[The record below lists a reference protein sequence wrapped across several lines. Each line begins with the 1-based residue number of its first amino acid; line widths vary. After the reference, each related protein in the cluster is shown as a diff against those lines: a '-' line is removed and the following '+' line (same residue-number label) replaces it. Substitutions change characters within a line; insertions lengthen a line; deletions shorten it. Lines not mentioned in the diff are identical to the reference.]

1 MCKIWIFGGTTEG
14 RLLAEYCS
22 REKIE
27 AWVSVASEYGEELLQ
42 EELMESGNAGNPDLN
57 HNTKESGQC
66 ADKEICFAK
75 KSLKN
80 VQASSVIKVLR
91 GRMDRYQMEEFIRN
105 QGIHLVI
112 DATHPHARLVS
123 EEIQEACGRTGVR
136 LERCLRAEGEQN
148 KARDWVEV
156 DSIQEAVSFLSSVS
170 GVIFATTGS
179 KELEA
184 LCQIPDYQKRV
195 YARVL
200 PTSNVLKKC
209 EKLGITGSHLI
220 AMQGPF
226 STEMN
231 TLFLRQTKA
240 EWLLT
245 KDSGRAGGFQEKM
258 EAAREN
264 GTRVV
269 VIRRPEEDGI
279 SLEEAMEV
287 LKKADEGNVGEREG
301 RGGEDIE
308 REIASAK
315 RKKNIEGVDGENQR
329 KSNAVEL
336 KTHLILAGIGMGQ
349 PSQMT
354 GEVLRS
360 IRESD
365 ALIGAGRML
374 ESAERALQ
382 NDLLISKE
390 GKAENRQESAAAVE
404 KETKCYKAYLPDDV
418 IQIVSKHP
426 EWKQAVILYS
436 GDTGFFSGAS
446 RMSERLREAGY
457 PFTVYPGTSCVS
469 YLAAR
474 LGTHWE
480 DAAIY
485 SAHGRELSVD
495 RVMKRLCDPEEP
507 AKRAFILM
515 GGKNG
520 AGQFCERLT
529 QAGYGNVQV
538 TVGENLSYPEE
549 QIRSGT
555 AEEMKKLEFADLSL
569 MLLEVTDEIKNVKQ
583 LKRFEQEDK
592 RLLPADSVGVF
603 PRIMLAAPKSG
614 SGKTLLTCG
623 LLEVLRRRG
632 LNPIACK
639 CGPDY
644 IDPMFHRYVLG
655 IPGRN
660 LDSFFLPTEGVRKVL
675 VDAVRE
681 EQAGIA
687 VLEGVMGYYD
697 GLGGTETSASSWEI
711 AEITDTPAILV
722 LDCKGASLSAAA
734 MASGFLHFRKK
745 SHIAGVILN
754 RVSSMYYERL
764 AAAVEEASGLPV
776 LGYLPESEEYHME
789 SRHLGLFLPGEIDRL
804 RERIGRLADQMEKSI
819 AVERV
824 LEVAGMLPLRIENKE
839 KEKAENESMEA
850 ESIAKFPACQ
860 EQKVTSRVRIGVAR
874 DEAFCFYYQENF
886 HLLEQM
892 GAELVYFSPL
902 RDKKIPD
909 RVDGLL
915 FGGGYPENYAREL
928 AKNAAMRESIRR
940 SIAAGMPF
948 LAECGGFLYLHRTLE
963 GSDGK
968 HWEMAGVYPFDA
980 YRTNRLRRFGYVRLL
995 TASGQEIH
1003 GHEFHYWESEDPGTD
1018 WEAVKPTGN
1027 RSWRCIHEKGG
1038 QIGGFPHLYY
1048 ASCPGFLRKW
1058 LDVCAKGSQ
1067 QEYIN

>member
-57 HNTKESGQC
+57 HNTC
-66 ADKEICFAK
+66 LAK
-75 KSLKN
+75 KNLKT

-123 EEIQEACGRTGVR
+123 EEIQEACRRTGVR

-148 KARDWVEV
+148 KSRDWVEV

-209 EKLGITGSHLI
+209 ENLGITGSHLI

-245 KDSGRAGGFQEKM
+245 KDSGRAGGFQEKV

-287 LKKADEGNVGEREG
+287 LKKADEGKVG
-301 RGGEDIE
+301 
-308 REIASAK
+308 
-315 RKKNIEGVDGENQR
+315 
-329 KSNAVEL
+329 EL

-354 GEVLRS
+354 GEVLRA
-360 IRESD
+360 IREGD

-382 NDLLISKE
+382 DDLLISKE

-418 IQIVSKHP
+418 IQIVSEHP

-446 RMSERLREAGY
+446 KMAERLREAGY

-480 DAAIY
+480 DATIY

-529 QAGYGNVQV
+529 QVGYGNVQV

-555 AEEMKKLEFADLSL
+555 AEEMRKLEFADLSL

-623 LLEVLRRRG
+623 LLEILRRRG

-660 LDSFFLPTEGVRKVL
+660 LDSFFLPAEGVRKVL
-675 VDAVRE
+675 MDAVRE

-776 LGYLPESEEYHME
+776 LGYLPESEEYRME

-819 AVERV
+819 AVDRV

-886 HLLEQM
+886 RLLEQM

-909 RVDGLL
+909 GVNGLL

-928 AKNAAMRESIRR
+928 AGNAAMRESVRQ
-940 SIAAGMPF
+940 SIAAGMPY

-995 TASGQEIH
+995 TPSGQEIH

-1027 RSWRCIHEKGG
+1027 RSWRCIHEKGA

-1048 ASCPGFLRKW
+1048 ASCPEFLRGW
-1058 LDVCAKGSQ
+1058 LDVCAKESQ
-1067 QEYIN
+1067 QKYIN

>member
-57 HNTKESGQC
+57 HNTC
-66 ADKEICFAK
+66 LAK
-75 KSLKN
+75 KNLKT

-245 KDSGRAGGFQEKM
+245 KDSGRAGGFQEKV

-287 LKKADEGNVGEREG
+287 LKKADEGNVGE
-301 RGGEDIE
+301 
-308 REIASAK
+308 
-315 RKKNIEGVDGENQR
+315 
-329 KSNAVEL
+329 L

-354 GEVLRS
+354 GEVLRA

-446 RMSERLREAGY
+446 RMAERLREAGY

-569 MLLEVTDEIKNVKQ
+569 ILLEVTDEIKNVKQ

-592 RLLPADSVGVF
+592 RLLSADSVGVF

-660 LDSFFLPTEGVRKVL
+660 LDSFFMPAEGVRKVL

-681 EQAGIA
+681 ERLGRNRNVRQQLGDCRDHRHAGDSGA
-687 VLEGVMGYYD
+687 
-697 GLGGTETSASSWEI
+697 GL
-711 AEITDTPAILV
+711 
-722 LDCKGASLSAAA
+722 
-734 MASGFLHFRKK
+734 
-745 SHIAGVILN
+745 
-754 RVSSMYYERL
+754 
-764 AAAVEEASGLPV
+764 
-776 LGYLPESEEYHME
+776 
-789 SRHLGLFLPGEIDRL
+789 
-804 RERIGRLADQMEKSI
+804 
-819 AVERV
+819 
-824 LEVAGMLPLRIENKE
+824 
-839 KEKAENESMEA
+839 
-850 ESIAKFPACQ
+850 
-860 EQKVTSRVRIGVAR
+860 
-874 DEAFCFYYQENF
+874 
-886 HLLEQM
+886 
-892 GAELVYFSPL
+892 
-902 RDKKIPD
+902 
-909 RVDGLL
+909 
-915 FGGGYPENYAREL
+915 
-928 AKNAAMRESIRR
+928 
-940 SIAAGMPF
+940 
-948 LAECGGFLYLHRTLE
+948 
-963 GSDGK
+963 
-968 HWEMAGVYPFDA
+968 
-980 YRTNRLRRFGYVRLL
+980 
-995 TASGQEIH
+995 
-1003 GHEFHYWESEDPGTD
+1003 
-1018 WEAVKPTGN
+1018 
-1027 RSWRCIHEKGG
+1027 
-1038 QIGGFPHLYY
+1038 
-1048 ASCPGFLRKW
+1048 
-1058 LDVCAKGSQ
+1058 
-1067 QEYIN
+1067 

>member
-57 HNTKESGQC
+57 HNTC
-66 ADKEICFAK
+66 LAK
-75 KSLKN
+75 KNLKT

-179 KELEA
+179 KELEV

-245 KDSGRAGGFQEKM
+245 KDSGRAGGFQEKV

-287 LKKADEGNVGEREG
+287 LKKADEGKVG
-301 RGGEDIE
+301 
-308 REIASAK
+308 
-315 RKKNIEGVDGENQR
+315 
-329 KSNAVEL
+329 EL

-354 GEVLRS
+354 GEVLRA

-446 RMSERLREAGY
+446 RMAERLREAGY

-569 MLLEVTDEIKNVKQ
+569 ILLEVTDEIKNVKQ

-660 LDSFFLPTEGVRKVL
+660 LDSFFLPAEGVRKVL

-776 LGYLPESEEYHME
+776 LGYLPESEEYRME

-886 HLLEQM
+886 RLLEQM

-995 TASGQEIH
+995 TSSGQEIH

-1048 ASCPGFLRKW
+1048 ASCPDFLRKW

-1067 QEYIN
+1067 QKYIN

>member
-42 EELMESGNAGNPDLN
+42 EELMESGNAGNQDLN
-57 HNTKESGQC
+57 HNTC
-66 ADKEICFAK
+66 LAK
-75 KSLKN
+75 KNLKT

-245 KDSGRAGGFQEKM
+245 KDSGRAGGFQEKV

-287 LKKADEGNVGEREG
+287 LKKADEGNVGE
-301 RGGEDIE
+301 
-308 REIASAK
+308 
-315 RKKNIEGVDGENQR
+315 
-329 KSNAVEL
+329 L

-354 GEVLRS
+354 GEVLRA

-404 KETKCYKAYLPDDV
+404 KERKCYKAYLPDDV
-418 IQIVSKHP
+418 IQIVSEHP

-446 RMSERLREAGY
+446 RMAERLREAGY

-660 LDSFFLPTEGVRKVL
+660 LDSFFLPAEGVRKVL

-681 EQAGIA
+681 EQAEIA

-754 RVSSMYYERL
+754 RVSSIYYERL

-776 LGYLPESEEYHME
+776 LGYLPESEEYRME

-886 HLLEQM
+886 RLLEQM

-902 RDKKIPD
+902 RDKKIPN

-995 TASGQEIH
+995 TSSGQEIH

-1048 ASCPGFLRKW
+1048 ASCPDFLRKW

-1067 QEYIN
+1067 KKYIN

>member
-57 HNTKESGQC
+57 HNTC
-66 ADKEICFAK
+66 LAK
-75 KSLKN
+75 KNLKT

-245 KDSGRAGGFQEKM
+245 KDSGRAGGFQEKV

-287 LKKADEGNVGEREG
+287 LKKADEGKVG
-301 RGGEDIE
+301 
-308 REIASAK
+308 
-315 RKKNIEGVDGENQR
+315 
-329 KSNAVEL
+329 EL

-354 GEVLRS
+354 GEVLRA

-446 RMSERLREAGY
+446 RMAERLREAGY

-469 YLAAR
+469 YLSAR

-722 LDCKGASLSAAA
+722 LDCKGASLSVAA

-776 LGYLPESEEYHME
+776 LGYLPESEEYRME

-819 AVERV
+819 AVDRV

-886 HLLEQM
+886 RLLEQM

-995 TASGQEIH
+995 TSSGQEIH

-1048 ASCPGFLRKW
+1048 ASCPDFLRKW

-1067 QEYIN
+1067 KKYIN

>member
-57 HNTKESGQC
+57 HNTC
-66 ADKEICFAK
+66 LAK
-75 KSLKN
+75 KNLKT

-179 KELEA
+179 KELEV

-245 KDSGRAGGFQEKM
+245 KDSGRAGGFQEKV

-287 LKKADEGNVGEREG
+287 LKKADEGKVG
-301 RGGEDIE
+301 
-308 REIASAK
+308 
-315 RKKNIEGVDGENQR
+315 
-329 KSNAVEL
+329 EL

-354 GEVLRS
+354 GEVLRA

-404 KETKCYKAYLPDDV
+404 KERKCYKAYLPDDV

-446 RMSERLREAGY
+446 RMAERLREAGY

-569 MLLEVTDEIKNVKQ
+569 ILLEVTDEIKNVKQ

-592 RLLPADSVGVF
+592 RLLSADSVGVF

-623 LLEVLRRRG
+623 LLEILRRRG

-660 LDSFFLPTEGVRKVL
+660 LDSFFLPAEGVRKVL

-776 LGYLPESEEYHME
+776 LGYLPESEEYRME

-819 AVERV
+819 AVDRV

-886 HLLEQM
+886 RLLEQM

-995 TASGQEIH
+995 TSSGQEIH

-1048 ASCPGFLRKW
+1048 ASCPDFLRKW

-1067 QEYIN
+1067 QKYIN

>member
-57 HNTKESGQC
+57 HNTC
-66 ADKEICFAK
+66 LAK
-75 KSLKN
+75 KNLKT

-112 DATHPHARLVS
+112 DATHPYARLVS
-123 EEIQEACGRTGVR
+123 EEIQEACGRIGVR

-179 KELEA
+179 KELEV

-245 KDSGRAGGFQEKM
+245 KDSGRAGGFQEKV

-287 LKKADEGNVGEREG
+287 LKKADEGKVG
-301 RGGEDIE
+301 
-308 REIASAK
+308 
-315 RKKNIEGVDGENQR
+315 
-329 KSNAVEL
+329 EL

-354 GEVLRS
+354 GEVLRA

-446 RMSERLREAGY
+446 RMAERLREAGY

-569 MLLEVTDEIKNVKQ
+569 ILLEVTDEIKNVKQ

-592 RLLPADSVGVF
+592 RLLSADSVGVF

-623 LLEVLRRRG
+623 LLEILRRRG

-660 LDSFFLPTEGVRKVL
+660 LDSFFLPAESVRKVL

-697 GLGGTETSASSWEI
+697 G
-711 AEITDTPAILV
+711 
-722 LDCKGASLSAAA
+722 
-734 MASGFLHFRKK
+734 
-745 SHIAGVILN
+745 
-754 RVSSMYYERL
+754 
-764 AAAVEEASGLPV
+764 
-776 LGYLPESEEYHME
+776 
-789 SRHLGLFLPGEIDRL
+789 
-804 RERIGRLADQMEKSI
+804 
-819 AVERV
+819 
-824 LEVAGMLPLRIENKE
+824 
-839 KEKAENESMEA
+839 
-850 ESIAKFPACQ
+850 
-860 EQKVTSRVRIGVAR
+860 
-874 DEAFCFYYQENF
+874 
-886 HLLEQM
+886 
-892 GAELVYFSPL
+892 
-902 RDKKIPD
+902 
-909 RVDGLL
+909 
-915 FGGGYPENYAREL
+915 FGGNRNVRQQLGDCRDH
-928 AKNAAMRESIRR
+928 RH
-940 SIAAGMPF
+940 AGDS
-948 LAECGGFLYLHRTLE
+948 G
-963 GSDGK
+963 
-968 HWEMAGVYPFDA
+968 AG
-980 YRTNRLRRFGYVRLL
+980 L
-995 TASGQEIH
+995 
-1003 GHEFHYWESEDPGTD
+1003 
-1018 WEAVKPTGN
+1018 
-1027 RSWRCIHEKGG
+1027 
-1038 QIGGFPHLYY
+1038 
-1048 ASCPGFLRKW
+1048 
-1058 LDVCAKGSQ
+1058 
-1067 QEYIN
+1067 

>member
-57 HNTKESGQC
+57 HNTC
-66 ADKEICFAK
+66 LAK
-75 KSLKN
+75 KNLKT

-269 VIRRPEEDGI
+269 VIRRPEENGI

-287 LKKADEGNVGEREG
+287 LKKADEGKVG
-301 RGGEDIE
+301 
-308 REIASAK
+308 
-315 RKKNIEGVDGENQR
+315 
-329 KSNAVEL
+329 EL

-418 IQIVSKHP
+418 IQIVSEHP

-446 RMSERLREAGY
+446 RMAERLREAGY

-480 DAAIY
+480 DAVIY

-886 HLLEQM
+886 RLLEQM

-995 TASGQEIH
+995 TSSGQEIH

-1048 ASCPGFLRKW
+1048 ASCPDFLRKW

>member
-245 KDSGRAGGFQEKM
+245 KDSGRAGGFQEKV

-269 VIRRPEEDGI
+269 VIRRPEENGI

-287 LKKADEGNVGEREG
+287 LKKADEGKVG
-301 RGGEDIE
+301 
-308 REIASAK
+308 
-315 RKKNIEGVDGENQR
+315 
-329 KSNAVEL
+329 EL

-354 GEVLRS
+354 GEVLRA

-382 NDLLISKE
+382 NNLLISKE

-446 RMSERLREAGY
+446 RMAERLREAGY

-555 AEEMKKLEFADLSL
+555 AEEMKKMEFADLSL

-660 LDSFFLPTEGVRKVL
+660 LDSFFLPTEGVREVL

-776 LGYLPESEEYHME
+776 LGYLPESEEYRME

-886 HLLEQM
+886 RLLEQM

-902 RDKKIPD
+902 RDKKMHGSWQRTRRCV
-909 RVDGLL
+909 RVS
-915 FGGGYPENYAREL
+915 GG
-928 AKNAAMRESIRR
+928 
-940 SIAAGMPF
+940 
-948 LAECGGFLYLHRTLE
+948 
-963 GSDGK
+963 
-968 HWEMAGVYPFDA
+968 
-980 YRTNRLRRFGYVRLL
+980 RLRRECRFWRNVVDFYIYIVLL
-995 TASGQEIH
+995 KEAM
-1003 GHEFHYWESEDPGTD
+1003 ES
-1018 WEAVKPTGN
+1018 TG
-1027 RSWRCIHEKGG
+1027 
-1038 QIGGFPHLYY
+1038 
-1048 ASCPGFLRKW
+1048 KW
-1058 LDVCAKGSQ
+1058 LAFIHLTLTGRTACAGLAMCVC
-1067 QEYIN
+1067 

>member
-57 HNTKESGQC
+57 HNTC
-66 ADKEICFAK
+66 LAK
-75 KSLKN
+75 KNLKT

-200 PTSNVLKKC
+200 PTSNVLRKC
-209 EKLGITGSHLI
+209 EKMGITGSHLI

-245 KDSGRAGGFQEKM
+245 KDSGRAGGFQEKV

-287 LKKADEGNVGEREG
+287 LKKADEGNVGE
-301 RGGEDIE
+301 
-308 REIASAK
+308 
-315 RKKNIEGVDGENQR
+315 
-329 KSNAVEL
+329 L

-354 GEVLRS
+354 GEVLRA

-446 RMSERLREAGY
+446 RMAERLREAGY

-469 YLAAR
+469 YLSAR

-660 LDSFFLPTEGVRKVL
+660 LDSFFLPAEGVRKVL

-681 EQAGIA
+681 EQAEIA

-697 GLGGTETSASSWEI
+697 GLDGTETSASSWEI

-776 LGYLPESEEYHME
+776 LGYLPESEEYRME

-886 HLLEQM
+886 RLLEQM

-902 RDKKIPD
+902 RDKKIPN

-995 TASGQEIH
+995 TSSGQEIH

-1048 ASCPGFLRKW
+1048 ASCPDFLRKW

-1067 QEYIN
+1067 QKYIN

>member
-57 HNTKESGQC
+57 HNTC
-66 ADKEICFAK
+66 LAK
-75 KSLKN
+75 KNLKT

-245 KDSGRAGGFQEKM
+245 KDSGRAGGFQEKV

-287 LKKADEGNVGEREG
+287 LKKADEGNVGE
-301 RGGEDIE
+301 
-308 REIASAK
+308 
-315 RKKNIEGVDGENQR
+315 
-329 KSNAVEL
+329 L

-354 GEVLRS
+354 GEVLRA

-446 RMSERLREAGY
+446 RMAERLREAGY

-555 AEEMKKLEFADLSL
+555 AEEMRKLEFADLSL

-660 LDSFFLPTEGVRKVL
+660 LDSFFLPTESVRKVL

-681 EQAGIA
+681 EQAGLA

-776 LGYLPESEEYHME
+776 LGYLPESEEYRME

-886 HLLEQM
+886 RLLEQM

-995 TASGQEIH
+995 TSSGQEIH

-1048 ASCPGFLRKW
+1048 ASCPDFLRKW

-1067 QEYIN
+1067 QKYIN

>member
-42 EELMESGNAGNPDLN
+42 EELMESGNAGNQDLN
-57 HNTKESGQC
+57 HNTC
-66 ADKEICFAK
+66 LAK
-75 KSLKN
+75 KNLKT

-231 TLFLRQTKA
+231 TLFLRETKA

-245 KDSGRAGGFQEKM
+245 KDSGRAGGFQEKV

-269 VIRRPEEDGI
+269 VIRRPEENGI

-287 LKKADEGNVGEREG
+287 LKKADEGKVG
-301 RGGEDIE
+301 
-308 REIASAK
+308 
-315 RKKNIEGVDGENQR
+315 
-329 KSNAVEL
+329 EL

-354 GEVLRS
+354 GEVLRA

-382 NDLLISKE
+382 NNLLISKE
-390 GKAENRQESAAAVE
+390 GKAENRQKSAAAVE
-404 KETKCYKAYLPDDV
+404 KERKCYKAYLPDDV

-446 RMSERLREAGY
+446 RMAERLREAGY

-469 YLAAR
+469 YLSAR

-592 RLLPADSVGVF
+592 LLLPADSVGVF

-660 LDSFFLPTEGVRKVL
+660 LDSFFLPAEGVRKVL

-681 EQAGIA
+681 EQAEIA

-776 LGYLPESEEYHME
+776 LGYLPESEEYRME

-886 HLLEQM
+886 RLLEQM

-902 RDKKIPD
+902 RDKKIPN

-995 TASGQEIH
+995 TSSGQEIH

-1048 ASCPGFLRKW
+1048 ASCPDFLRKW

-1067 QEYIN
+1067 QKYIN

>member
-57 HNTKESGQC
+57 HNTC
-66 ADKEICFAK
+66 LAK
-75 KSLKN
+75 KNLKT

-354 GEVLRS
+354 GEVLRA

-404 KETKCYKAYLPDDV
+404 KERKCYKAYLPDDV

-446 RMSERLREAGY
+446 RMAERLREAGY

-480 DAAIY
+480 DAVIY

-569 MLLEVTDEIKNVKQ
+569 ILLEVTDEIKNVKQ

-660 LDSFFLPTEGVRKVL
+660 LDSFFMPAEGVRKVL

-776 LGYLPESEEYHME
+776 LGYLPESEEYRME

-819 AVERV
+819 AVDRV

-886 HLLEQM
+886 RLLEQM

-995 TASGQEIH
+995 TSSGQEIH

-1048 ASCPGFLRKW
+1048 ASCPDFLRKW

>member
-57 HNTKESGQC
+57 HNTC
-66 ADKEICFAK
+66 LAK

-245 KDSGRAGGFQEKM
+245 KDSGRAGGFQEKV

-287 LKKADEGNVGEREG
+287 LKKADEGKVG
-301 RGGEDIE
+301 
-308 REIASAK
+308 
-315 RKKNIEGVDGENQR
+315 
-329 KSNAVEL
+329 EL

-446 RMSERLREAGY
+446 RMAERLREAGY

-660 LDSFFLPTEGVRKVL
+660 LDSFFLPAEGVRKVL

-722 LDCKGASLSAAA
+722 LDCKGASLSVAA

-776 LGYLPESEEYHME
+776 LGYLPESEEYRME

-819 AVERV
+819 AVDRV

-886 HLLEQM
+886 RLLEQM

-902 RDKKIPD
+902 RDKKIPN

-995 TASGQEIH
+995 TSSGQEIH

-1048 ASCPGFLRKW
+1048 ASCPDFLRKW

-1067 QEYIN
+1067 QKYIN

>member
-57 HNTKESGQC
+57 HNTC
-66 ADKEICFAK
+66 LAK
-75 KSLKN
+75 KNLKT

-245 KDSGRAGGFQEKM
+245 KDSGRAGGFQEKV

-269 VIRRPEEDGI
+269 VIRRPEENGI

-287 LKKADEGNVGEREG
+287 LKKADEGKVG
-301 RGGEDIE
+301 
-308 REIASAK
+308 
-315 RKKNIEGVDGENQR
+315 
-329 KSNAVEL
+329 EL

-354 GEVLRS
+354 GEVLRA

-390 GKAENRQESAAAVE
+390 GKAENRQESAATVE

-446 RMSERLREAGY
+446 RMAERLREAGY

-480 DAAIY
+480 DATIY

-776 LGYLPESEEYHME
+776 LGYLPESEEYRME

-886 HLLEQM
+886 RLLEQM

-995 TASGQEIH
+995 TSSGQEIH

-1048 ASCPGFLRKW
+1048 ASCPDFLRKW

-1067 QEYIN
+1067 KKYIN

>member
-57 HNTKESGQC
+57 HNTC
-66 ADKEICFAK
+66 LAK
-75 KSLKN
+75 KNLKT

-245 KDSGRAGGFQEKM
+245 KDSGRAGGFQEKV

-269 VIRRPEEDGI
+269 VIRRPEENGI

-287 LKKADEGNVGEREG
+287 LKKADEGKVG
-301 RGGEDIE
+301 
-308 REIASAK
+308 
-315 RKKNIEGVDGENQR
+315 
-329 KSNAVEL
+329 EL

-354 GEVLRS
+354 GEVLRA

-404 KETKCYKAYLPDDV
+404 KETKCYKAYLPDEV

-446 RMSERLREAGY
+446 RMAERLREAGY

-569 MLLEVTDEIKNVKQ
+569 ILLEVTDEIKNVKQ

-660 LDSFFLPTEGVRKVL
+660 LDSFFLPAEGVRKVL

-734 MASGFLHFRKK
+734 IASGFLHFREK

-776 LGYLPESEEYHME
+776 LGYLPESEEYRME

-819 AVERV
+819 AVDRV

-886 HLLEQM
+886 RLLEQM

-995 TASGQEIH
+995 TSSGQEIH

-1048 ASCPGFLRKW
+1048 ASCPDFLRKW

-1067 QEYIN
+1067 KKYIN

>member
-57 HNTKESGQC
+57 HNTC
-66 ADKEICFAK
+66 LAK
-75 KSLKN
+75 KNLKT

-231 TLFLRQTKA
+231 TLFLRRTKA

-426 EWKQAVILYS
+426 EWKRAVILYS

-446 RMSERLREAGY
+446 RMAERLREAGY

-538 TVGENLSYPEE
+538 TVGENLSYPKE

-569 MLLEVTDEIKNVKQ
+569 MLLEVTDEIKKVKQ

-592 RLLPADSVGVF
+592 RLLPADFVGVF

-660 LDSFFLPTEGVRKVL
+660 LDSFFLPAEGVRKVL

-776 LGYLPESEEYHME
+776 LGYLPESEEYRME

-860 EQKVTSRVRIGVAR
+860 EQKVTSCVRIGVAR
-874 DEAFCFYYQENF
+874 DEAFCFYYQENL

-995 TASGQEIH
+995 TSSGQEIH

-1048 ASCPGFLRKW
+1048 ASCPDFLRKW

-1067 QEYIN
+1067 KKYIN

>member
-42 EELMESGNAGNPDLN
+42 EDLMESGNAGNPDLN
-57 HNTKESGQC
+57 HNTC
-66 ADKEICFAK
+66 LAK
-75 KSLKN
+75 KNLKT

-245 KDSGRAGGFQEKM
+245 KDSGRAGGFQEKV

-287 LKKADEGNVGEREG
+287 LKKADEGNVGE
-301 RGGEDIE
+301 
-308 REIASAK
+308 
-315 RKKNIEGVDGENQR
+315 
-329 KSNAVEL
+329 L

-354 GEVLRS
+354 GEVLRA

-446 RMSERLREAGY
+446 RMAERLREAGY

-734 MASGFLHFRKK
+734 MASGFLHFREK

-776 LGYLPESEEYHME
+776 LGYLPESEEYRME

-819 AVERV
+819 AVEQV

-839 KEKAENESMEA
+839 KEKAENESMEV

-886 HLLEQM
+886 RLLEQM

-995 TASGQEIH
+995 TSSGQEIH

-1048 ASCPGFLRKW
+1048 ASCPDFLRKW

-1067 QEYIN
+1067 QKYIN

>member
-57 HNTKESGQC
+57 HNTC
-66 ADKEICFAK
+66 LAK
-75 KSLKN
+75 KNLKT

-245 KDSGRAGGFQEKM
+245 KDSGRAGGFQEKV

-287 LKKADEGNVGEREG
+287 LKKADEGKVG
-301 RGGEDIE
+301 
-308 REIASAK
+308 
-315 RKKNIEGVDGENQR
+315 
-329 KSNAVEL
+329 EL

-354 GEVLRS
+354 GEVLRA

-390 GKAENRQESAAAVE
+390 GKTENRQESAAAVE
-404 KETKCYKAYLPDDV
+404 KERKCYKAYLPDDV

-446 RMSERLREAGY
+446 RMAERLREAGY

-660 LDSFFLPTEGVRKVL
+660 LDSFFMPAEGVRKVL

-687 VLEGVMGYYD
+687 VLEGVMGYYA

-776 LGYLPESEEYHME
+776 LGYLPESEEYRME

-819 AVERV
+819 AVEQV

-886 HLLEQM
+886 RLLEQM

-948 LAECGGFLYLHRTLE
+948 LAECGGFLYLHRMLE

-995 TASGQEIH
+995 TSSGQEIH

-1048 ASCPGFLRKW
+1048 ASCPDFLRKW

-1067 QEYIN
+1067 QKYIN

>member
-57 HNTKESGQC
+57 HNTC
-66 ADKEICFAK
+66 LAK
-75 KSLKN
+75 KNLKT

-245 KDSGRAGGFQEKM
+245 KDSGRAGGFQEKV

-287 LKKADEGNVGEREG
+287 LKKADEGNVGE
-301 RGGEDIE
+301 
-308 REIASAK
+308 
-315 RKKNIEGVDGENQR
+315 
-329 KSNAVEL
+329 L

-354 GEVLRS
+354 GEVLRA

-446 RMSERLREAGY
+446 RMAERLREAGY

-555 AEEMKKLEFADLSL
+555 AEEMRKLEFADLSL
-569 MLLEVTDEIKNVKQ
+569 ILLEVTDEIKNVKQ

-592 RLLPADSVGVF
+592 RLLSADSVGVF

-623 LLEVLRRRG
+623 LLEILRRRG

-660 LDSFFLPTEGVRKVL
+660 LDSFFMPAEGVRKVL

-776 LGYLPESEEYHME
+776 LGYLPESEEYRME

-804 RERIGRLADQMEKSI
+804 CERIGRLADQMEKSI
-819 AVERV
+819 AVEQV

-886 HLLEQM
+886 RLLEQM

-995 TASGQEIH
+995 TSSGQEIH

-1048 ASCPGFLRKW
+1048 ASCPDFLRKW

-1067 QEYIN
+1067 KKYIN

>member
-57 HNTKESGQC
+57 HNTC
-66 ADKEICFAK
+66 LAK
-75 KSLKN
+75 KNLKT

-179 KELEA
+179 KELET

-245 KDSGRAGGFQEKM
+245 KDSGRAGGFQEKV
-258 EAAREN
+258 EAAHEN

-287 LKKADEGNVGEREG
+287 LKKADEGNVGE
-301 RGGEDIE
+301 
-308 REIASAK
+308 
-315 RKKNIEGVDGENQR
+315 
-329 KSNAVEL
+329 L

-354 GEVLRS
+354 GEVLRA

-390 GKAENRQESAAAVE
+390 GKAENRQESAAAME
-404 KETKCYKAYLPDDV
+404 KERKYYKAYLPDDV

-446 RMSERLREAGY
+446 RMAEWLREAGY

-660 LDSFFLPTEGVRKVL
+660 LDSFFLPAEGVREVL

-734 MASGFLHFRKK
+734 IASGFLHFREK

-819 AVERV
+819 AVDRV

-886 HLLEQM
+886 RLLEQM

-995 TASGQEIH
+995 TSSGQEIH

-1048 ASCPGFLRKW
+1048 ASCPDFLRKW

-1067 QEYIN
+1067 KKYIN

>member
-57 HNTKESGQC
+57 HNTC
-66 ADKEICFAK
+66 LAK
-75 KSLKN
+75 KNLKT

-170 GVIFATTGS
+170 GVIFSTTGS
-179 KELEA
+179 KELEV

-245 KDSGRAGGFQEKM
+245 KDSGRAGGFQEKV

-287 LKKADEGNVGEREG
+287 LKKADEGKVG
-301 RGGEDIE
+301 
-308 REIASAK
+308 
-315 RKKNIEGVDGENQR
+315 
-329 KSNAVEL
+329 EL

-354 GEVLRS
+354 GEVLRA

-446 RMSERLREAGY
+446 RMAERLREAGY

-495 RVMKRLCDPEEP
+495 RVMKRLRDPEEP

-569 MLLEVTDEIKNVKQ
+569 ILLEVTDEIKNVKQ

-592 RLLPADSVGVF
+592 RLLSADSVGVF

-660 LDSFFLPTEGVRKVL
+660 LDSFFMPAEGVRKVL

-776 LGYLPESEEYHME
+776 LGYLPESEEYRME

-819 AVERV
+819 AVEQV

-839 KEKAENESMEA
+839 KEKAENESMEV

-886 HLLEQM
+886 RLLEQM

-995 TASGQEIH
+995 TSSGQEIH

-1048 ASCPGFLRKW
+1048 ASCPDFLRKW

-1067 QEYIN
+1067 KKYIN

>member
-42 EELMESGNAGNPDLN
+42 EELMESGNAGNQDLN
-57 HNTKESGQC
+57 HNTC
-66 ADKEICFAK
+66 LAK
-75 KSLKN
+75 KNLKT

-231 TLFLRQTKA
+231 TLFLRETKA

-245 KDSGRAGGFQEKM
+245 KDSGRAGGFQEKV

-269 VIRRPEEDGI
+269 VIRRPEENGI

-287 LKKADEGNVGEREG
+287 LKKADEGKVG
-301 RGGEDIE
+301 
-308 REIASAK
+308 
-315 RKKNIEGVDGENQR
+315 
-329 KSNAVEL
+329 EL

-354 GEVLRS
+354 GEVLRA

-382 NDLLISKE
+382 NNLLISKE
-390 GKAENRQESAAAVE
+390 GKAENRQKSAAAVE
-404 KETKCYKAYLPDDV
+404 KERKCYKAYLPDDV

-446 RMSERLREAGY
+446 RMAERLREAGY

-469 YLAAR
+469 YLSAR

-592 RLLPADSVGVF
+592 LLLPADSVGVF

-660 LDSFFLPTEGVRKVL
+660 LDSFFLPAEGVRKVL

-681 EQAGIA
+681 EQAEIA

-776 LGYLPESEEYHME
+776 LGYLPESEEYRME

-886 HLLEQM
+886 RLLEQM

-902 RDKKIPD
+902 RDKKIPN

-928 AKNAAMRESIRR
+928 AENAAMRESIRR

-995 TASGQEIH
+995 TSSGQEIH

-1048 ASCPGFLRKW
+1048 ASCPDFLRKW

-1067 QEYIN
+1067 QKYINS

>member
-42 EELMESGNAGNPDLN
+42 EELMESGNAGNQDLN
-57 HNTKESGQC
+57 HNTC
-66 ADKEICFAK
+66 LAK
-75 KSLKN
+75 KNLKT

-136 LERCLRAEGEQN
+136 LERCLRAEGEQK

-245 KDSGRAGGFQEKM
+245 KDSGRAGGFQEKV

-287 LKKADEGNVGEREG
+287 LKKADEGNVGE
-301 RGGEDIE
+301 
-308 REIASAK
+308 
-315 RKKNIEGVDGENQR
+315 
-329 KSNAVEL
+329 L

-354 GEVLRS
+354 GEVLRA

-446 RMSERLREAGY
+446 RMAERLREAGY

-469 YLAAR
+469 YLSAR

-660 LDSFFLPTEGVRKVL
+660 LDSFFLPAEGVRKVL
-675 VDAVRE
+675 VDVVRE
-681 EQAGIA
+681 EQAEIA

-754 RVSSMYYERL
+754 RVSSIYYERL

-776 LGYLPESEEYHME
+776 LGYLPESEEYRME

-886 HLLEQM
+886 RLLEQM

-902 RDKKIPD
+902 RDKKIPN

-995 TASGQEIH
+995 TSSGQEIH

-1048 ASCPGFLRKW
+1048 ASCPDFLRKW

-1067 QEYIN
+1067 QKYIN

>member
-57 HNTKESGQC
+57 HNTC
-66 ADKEICFAK
+66 LAK

-245 KDSGRAGGFQEKM
+245 KDSGRAGGFQEKV

-287 LKKADEGNVGEREG
+287 LKKADEGNVGE
-301 RGGEDIE
+301 
-308 REIASAK
+308 
-315 RKKNIEGVDGENQR
+315 
-329 KSNAVEL
+329 L

-354 GEVLRS
+354 GEVLRA

-404 KETKCYKAYLPDDV
+404 KERKCYKAYLPDDV
-418 IQIVSKHP
+418 IQIVSEHP

-446 RMSERLREAGY
+446 RMAERLREAGY

-660 LDSFFLPTEGVRKVL
+660 LDSFFLPAEGVREVL
-675 VDAVRE
+675 VDVVRE

-734 MASGFLHFRKK
+734 MASGFLHFREK

-764 AAAVEEASGLPV
+764 AAAVEEASRLPV

-886 HLLEQM
+886 RLLEQM

-948 LAECGGFLYLHRTLE
+948 LAGCGGFLYLHRTLE

-995 TASGQEIH
+995 TSSGQEIH

-1048 ASCPGFLRKW
+1048 ASCPDFLRKW

-1067 QEYIN
+1067 KKYIN

>member
-57 HNTKESGQC
+57 YNTC
-66 ADKEICFAK
+66 LAK

-245 KDSGRAGGFQEKM
+245 KDSGRAGGFQEKV

-287 LKKADEGNVGEREG
+287 LKKADEGNAGEREG

-329 KSNAVEL
+329 KSNVAEL

-354 GEVLRS
+354 GEVLRA

-446 RMSERLREAGY
+446 RMAERLREAGY

-520 AGQFCERLT
+520 AGQFCEHLT

-660 LDSFFLPTEGVRKVL
+660 LDSFFLPAEGVREVL

-734 MASGFLHFRKK
+734 MASGFLHFREK

-886 HLLEQM
+886 RLLEQM

-995 TASGQEIH
+995 TSSGQEIH

-1048 ASCPGFLRKW
+1048 ASCPDFLRKW

-1067 QEYIN
+1067 KKYIN

>member
-57 HNTKESGQC
+57 HNTC
-66 ADKEICFAK
+66 LAK

-245 KDSGRAGGFQEKM
+245 KDSGRAGGFQEKV

-287 LKKADEGNVGEREG
+287 LKKADEGKVG
-301 RGGEDIE
+301 
-308 REIASAK
+308 
-315 RKKNIEGVDGENQR
+315 
-329 KSNAVEL
+329 EL

-354 GEVLRS
+354 GEVLRA

-446 RMSERLREAGY
+446 RMAERLREAGY

-495 RVMKRLCDPEEP
+495 RVMKRLCDSEEP

-569 MLLEVTDEIKNVKQ
+569 MLLEVTDEIKNIKQ

-660 LDSFFLPTEGVRKVL
+660 LDSFFLPAEGVRKVL

-681 EQAGIA
+681 EQAEIA

-722 LDCKGASLSAAA
+722 LDCKGASLSVAA

-776 LGYLPESEEYHME
+776 LGYLPESEEYRME

-886 HLLEQM
+886 RLLEQM

-902 RDKKIPD
+902 RDKKIPN

-995 TASGQEIH
+995 TSSGQEIH

-1048 ASCPGFLRKW
+1048 ASCPDFLRKW

-1067 QEYIN
+1067 QKYIN

>member
-57 HNTKESGQC
+57 HNTC
-66 ADKEICFAK
+66 LAK
-75 KSLKN
+75 KNLKT

-245 KDSGRAGGFQEKM
+245 KDSGRAGGFQEKV

-269 VIRRPEEDGI
+269 VIRRPKENGI

-287 LKKADEGNVGEREG
+287 LKKADEGKVG
-301 RGGEDIE
+301 
-308 REIASAK
+308 
-315 RKKNIEGVDGENQR
+315 
-329 KSNAVEL
+329 EL

-354 GEVLRS
+354 GEVLRA

-390 GKAENRQESAAAVE
+390 GKDENRQESAAAVE

-446 RMSERLREAGY
+446 RMAERLREAGY

-495 RVMKRLCDPEEP
+495 RVMKRLCDPEEA

-660 LDSFFLPTEGVRKVL
+660 LDSFFLPAEGVREVL

-734 MASGFLHFRKK
+734 IASGFLHFREK

-839 KEKAENESMEA
+839 KEKAENESMKA

-886 HLLEQM
+886 RLLEQM

-928 AKNAAMRESIRR
+928 AKNVAMRESIRR

-995 TASGQEIH
+995 TSSGQEIH

-1048 ASCPGFLRKW
+1048 ASCPDFLRKW

-1067 QEYIN
+1067 QKYIN

>member
-57 HNTKESGQC
+57 HNTC
-66 ADKEICFAK
+66 LAK
-75 KSLKN
+75 KNLKT

-245 KDSGRAGGFQEKM
+245 KDSGRAGGFQEKV

-269 VIRRPEEDGI
+269 VIRRPEENGI

-287 LKKADEGNVGEREG
+287 LKKADEGKVG
-301 RGGEDIE
+301 
-308 REIASAK
+308 
-315 RKKNIEGVDGENQR
+315 
-329 KSNAVEL
+329 EL

-354 GEVLRS
+354 GEVLRL

-404 KETKCYKAYLPDDV
+404 KERKCYKAYLPDDV
-418 IQIVSKHP
+418 IQIVSEHP
-426 EWKQAVILYS
+426 EWKRAVILYS

-446 RMSERLREAGY
+446 RMAERLREAGY

-776 LGYLPESEEYHME
+776 LGYLPESEEYRME

-850 ESIAKFPACQ
+850 EGIAKFPACQ

-886 HLLEQM
+886 RLLEQM

-995 TASGQEIH
+995 TSSGQEIH

-1048 ASCPGFLRKW
+1048 ASCPDFLRKW

-1067 QEYIN
+1067 KKYIN

>member
-57 HNTKESGQC
+57 HNTC
-66 ADKEICFAK
+66 LAK

-245 KDSGRAGGFQEKM
+245 KDSGRAGGFQEKV

-287 LKKADEGNVGEREG
+287 LKKADEGN
-301 RGGEDIE
+301 
-308 REIASAK
+308 
-315 RKKNIEGVDGENQR
+315 
-329 KSNAVEL
+329 AVEL

-354 GEVLRS
+354 GEVLRA

-426 EWKQAVILYS
+426 EWKRAVILYS

-446 RMSERLREAGY
+446 RMAERLREAGY

-681 EQAGIA
+681 EQARIA

-776 LGYLPESEEYHME
+776 LGYLPESEEYRME

-819 AVERV
+819 AVDRV

-886 HLLEQM
+886 RLLEQM

-995 TASGQEIH
+995 TSSGQEIH

-1048 ASCPGFLRKW
+1048 ASCPDFLRKW

-1067 QEYIN
+1067 KKYIN

>member
-57 HNTKESGQC
+57 HNTC
-66 ADKEICFAK
+66 LAK
-75 KSLKN
+75 KNLKT

-179 KELEA
+179 KELEV

-245 KDSGRAGGFQEKM
+245 KDSGRAGGFQEKV

-287 LKKADEGNVGEREG
+287 LKKADEGKVG
-301 RGGEDIE
+301 
-308 REIASAK
+308 
-315 RKKNIEGVDGENQR
+315 
-329 KSNAVEL
+329 EL

-354 GEVLRS
+354 GEVLRA

-404 KETKCYKAYLPDDV
+404 KERKCYKAYLPDDV

-446 RMSERLREAGY
+446 RMAERLREAGY

-660 LDSFFLPTEGVRKVL
+660 LDSFFLPAEGVRKVL

-776 LGYLPESEEYHME
+776 LGYLPESEEYRME

-819 AVERV
+819 AVDRV

-886 HLLEQM
+886 RLLEQM

-995 TASGQEIH
+995 TSSGQEIH

-1048 ASCPGFLRKW
+1048 ASCPDFLRKW
-1058 LDVCAKGSQ
+1058 LDECAKGSQ
-1067 QEYIN
+1067 QKYTN

>member
-42 EELMESGNAGNPDLN
+42 EELMESGNAGNQDLN
-57 HNTKESGQC
+57 HNTC
-66 ADKEICFAK
+66 LAK
-75 KSLKN
+75 KNLKT

-231 TLFLRQTKA
+231 TLFLRETKA

-245 KDSGRAGGFQEKM
+245 KDSGRAGGFQEKV

-269 VIRRPEEDGI
+269 VIRRPEENGI

-287 LKKADEGNVGEREG
+287 LKKADEGKVG
-301 RGGEDIE
+301 
-308 REIASAK
+308 
-315 RKKNIEGVDGENQR
+315 
-329 KSNAVEL
+329 EL

-354 GEVLRS
+354 GEVLRA

-382 NDLLISKE
+382 NNLLISKE
-390 GKAENRQESAAAVE
+390 GKAENRQKSAAAVE
-404 KETKCYKAYLPDDV
+404 KERKCYKAYLPDDV

-446 RMSERLREAGY
+446 RMAERLREAGY

-469 YLAAR
+469 YLSAR

-592 RLLPADSVGVF
+592 LLLPADSVGVF

-660 LDSFFLPTEGVRKVL
+660 LDSFFLPAEGVRKVL

-681 EQAGIA
+681 EQAEIA

-776 LGYLPESEEYHME
+776 LGYLPESEEYRME

-824 LEVAGMLPLRIENKE
+824 LEVAGVLPLRIENKE

-886 HLLEQM
+886 RLLEQM

-902 RDKKIPD
+902 RDKKIPN

-928 AKNAAMRESIRR
+928 AENAAMRESIRR

-995 TASGQEIH
+995 TSSGQEIH

-1048 ASCPGFLRKW
+1048 ASCPDFLRKW

-1067 QEYIN
+1067 QKYIN